1 MVQEITSTAAN
12 VNNQQQFSINL
23 ALEDVMQLGNELK
36 HLLVRSQRELI
47 KGDAREQVE
56 QLERWIES
64 YRRGLAAAMK
74 ISNSGIDMLT
84 KAREQLALA
93 LEEQQ
98 RLDDEGFCSTNP
110 ESDECKQTEG
120 LAAAIRRMDKLI
132 PVFQESFNA
141 PSADNAAA

>member
-1 MVQEITSTAAN
+1 MVQEITPTAAN
-12 VNNQQQFSINL
+12 ENNQQQFSINL

-74 ISNSGIDMLT
+74 ISNSGIDMPDQGT
-84 KAREQLALA
+84 GATRIGIG
-93 LEEQQ
+93 
-98 RLDDEGFCSTNP
+98 R
-110 ESDECKQTEG
+110 
-120 LAAAIRRMDKLI
+120 AATPGR
-132 PVFQESFNA
+132 
-141 PSADNAAA
+141 